1 MINLSSV
8 VLSPMLS
15 QQVVINRQ
23 SGTWVKGRFL
33 AGEKETITTTGI
45 VTKTNTRDLSV
56 VPEGDR
62 QGGGIRVLTTIPVYV
77 TGQNEGENLADT
89 VSWEGDTYKI
99 VSVDPDQKYGFYR
112 AICVRIPGGES

>member
-8 VLSPMLS
+8 ICSPMLS

-23 SGTWVKGRFL
+23 NGTWAKGRFL
-33 AGEKETITTTGI
+33 AGGKETIKTMGI
-45 VTKTNTRDLSV
+45 VTKANTRDLSV

-77 TGQNEGENLADT
+77 TGQNGGEKLADT
-89 VSWEGDTYKI
+89 ISWEGDTYKV

-112 AICVRIPGGES
+112 AICVRIPGGED

>member
-45 VTKTNTRDLSV
+45 VTKANTRDLSV

-62 QGGGIRVLTTIPVYV
+62 QGGGIRELTTIPV
-77 TGQNEGENLADT
+77 
-89 VSWEGDTYKI
+89 
-99 VSVDPDQKYGFYR
+99 
-112 AICVRIPGGES
+112 